1 MKKAIF
7 TLVFLLIAN
16 YVVGQ
21 VQIVPKLGYVFQ
33 HREGFGAPRLSLAA
47 NNLIKERVG
56 FYYSLEYRGGIQ
68 FQEDQ
73 TSFYFRDLLGGTVRI
88 NESFS
93 VYGGVGM
100 FRKGLLFGDRVDG
113 RLRKEVGINYQLIKY
128 KINIDIGYSV
138 WVGPTANFGYIIP
151 LDK

>member
-21 VQIVPKLGYVFQ
+21 IQIVPKLGYVFQ
-33 HREGFGAPRLSLAA
+33 HREGFGAPRISLSA
-47 NNLIKERVG
+47 NNIIKERVG

-73 TSFYFRDLLGGTVRI
+73 T
-88 NESFS
+88 
-93 VYGGVGM
+93 
-100 FRKGLLFGDRVDG
+100 
-113 RLRKEVGINYQLIKY
+113 
-128 KINIDIGYSV
+128 
-138 WVGPTANFGYIIP
+138 NFTFVTS
-151 LDK
+151 